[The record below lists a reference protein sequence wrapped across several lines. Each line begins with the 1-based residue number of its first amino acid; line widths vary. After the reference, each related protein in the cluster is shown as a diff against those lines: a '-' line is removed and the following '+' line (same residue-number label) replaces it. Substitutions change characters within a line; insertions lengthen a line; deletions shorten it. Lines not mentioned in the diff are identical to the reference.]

1 MGRACEVGARPTCL
15 PGMIIPLLLSLRPR
29 WLTAAFAVVSLG
41 CANAHEPARNDRVH
55 GVILL
60 PQLSS
65 LSIFAPQTAKVG
77 VPVDVTVR
85 TFGSSTCD
93 LPAGMDVTYSGSEV
107 LFVPWVTSHA
117 QFAACTDDL
126 RSHLH
131 PATVTFT
138 QPGTA
143 RLVSFGYKMDEHG
156 GRALGTVSVT
166 LTVTP

>member
-1 MGRACEVGARPTCL
+1 
-15 PGMIIPLLLSLRPR
+15 MILPLLCSLRPR
-29 WLTAAFAVVSLG
+29 WLTVAFAVAWMG
-41 CANAHEPARNDRVH
+41 CANAHAPAANERVH
-55 GVILL
+55 GVIQL

-65 LSIFAPQTAKVG
+65 LSIFAPATARVG

-93 LPAGMDVTYSGSEV
+93 MPAGMDVTYSGNEV
-107 LFVPWVTSHA
+107 LFVPWVTNHA

-131 PATVTFT
+131 PASVTFT

-143 RLVSFGYKMDEHG
+143 RLVSYGYKVDEHG